1 MSDVQTQE
9 FTVKDVNTE
18 KGYIRDI
25 NGAYLNLS
33 KFGAKDPQ
41 GKKLEIKFFMPG
53 VTYRC
58 AISKSKDGKYSYVQA
73 VISSSAS
80 TGSVVAA
87 PVAQVGTTSSTSVSK
102 VGLLDPKELYW
113 KKREENDLK
122 KDIRMS
128 KAGLKQAWAAAAAM
142 SGVPFAEIRERA
154 TEQAKLDFNELW
166 NGEQT
171 WS

>member
-73 VISSSAS
+73 VISSSAGTS
-80 TGSVVAA
+80 SVAA
-87 PVAQVGTTSSTSVSK
+87 APAVQVGTTSAPATRAVFAP
-102 VGLLDPKELYW
+102 DT
-113 KKREENDLK
+113 RDL
-122 KDIRMS
+122 RMS
-128 KAGLKQAWAAAAAM
+128 KAGVLQAAM
-142 SGVPFAEIRERA
+142 ISVSPHVQVDELFPKALEL
-154 TEQAKLDFNELW
+154 AKKAFNELW
-166 NGEQT
+166 NGEQE
-171 WS
+171 WK